1 MKTSIAVYAGSF
13 DPITNGHT
21 NIIERASKI
30 FDELIILIGYDN
42 RKNYTFSLEERIEM
56 VKIVTKDIPNVKID
70 VCINQYLVNQAKN
83 LGASNIVRGI
93 RTVKDLEDEQVLAE
107 ENRMICP
114 FIETVWIPCLP
125 SLSHVS
131 SSMVK
136 GHVGIDPEWEYQVLR
151 SVHPFVVEKLKEK
164 YLKKRAMY
172 HWDKI
177 ASMYNFGDI
186 SNEIFDDLYSRYSN
200 KNRHH
205 HNIEHIV
212 SMLDELEL
220 INENDL
226 ALFMSIW
233 LHDIVYDPKR
243 RDNEELSAKYSMYV
257 SEKLGLPGGVSDR
270 IYNYIISTKHKG
282 EPEEYFNKLLLDLD
296 ISIFGKNQIFI
307 EKYEEGIR
315 KEYSFAPIDKYLD
328 SRIFVLNSFLNRS
341 ELYFTDYFKG
351 KYELKARENLE
362 KLINLLQL
370 SFNELYDNK
379 N

>member
-1 MKTSIAVYAGSF
+1 MKTNTAVYAGSF

-151 SVHPFVVEKLKEK
+151 SVHPFVVTKLKEK
-164 YLKKRAMY
+164 YLKRRAKY
-172 HWDKI
+172 HFERLI
-177 ASMYNFGDI
+177 SMISSTDV
-186 SNEIFDDLYSRYSN
+186 SNEIFEDIYSRYTN
-200 KNRHH
+200 DNRHH
-205 HNIEHIV
+205 HDIEHIV

-226 ALFMSIW
+226 ALLMSIW

-243 RDNEELSAKYSMYV
+243 RDNEELSAEYSVYV
-257 SEKLGLPGGVSDR
+257 SKRLGLSSEMTNQIFG
-270 IYNYIISTKHKG
+270 YIISTKHEG

-296 ISIFGKNQIFI
+296 MSIFGKSQKLF
-307 EKYEEGIR
+307 EKYEGGIR
-315 KEYSFAPIDKYLD
+315 KEFCFVPIAEYINC
-328 SRIFVLNSFLNRS
+328 RISLLNSFLI
-341 ELYFTDYFKG
+341 EE
-351 KYELKARENLE
+351 KY
-362 KLINLLQL
+362 ILQNI
-370 SFNELYDNK
+370 SKISMN
-379 N
+379 